1 MSSLSSILK
10 SPAWWTMGL
19 GSEVVL
25 TSVIRITRNLKG
37 YPFPG
42 WSTAESRDAVV
53 STLLPVVRLM
63 RGYRNGCELDMSE
76 LSYEQRCAL
85 LERKLLTPCMAAR
98 GAGCRVVLAPKKQT
112 VFMLNEEEHLVA
124 HCFSCSYQDALSA
137 VSRLLRELE
146 AASKDIPWA
155 FDPEM
160 GYLSSLP
167 SEAGDGIQF
176 SQVLHLPG
184 LQLAG
189 MMEAVS
195 RAMDKLHVTMGPF
208 YADGN
213 EGTGNTYIF
222 SSVPGPLDSRAEIAQ
237 YFGEVMSRME
247 LRELQVR
254 CKLQENDLP
263 KLCDSIG
270 RAYGLL
276 RHAHRLSLRE
286 LRDAL
291 SLLIL
296 ATQLGHVEWTPLLPS
311 EVVAQLGELVHCFS
325 VEAALGG
332 DAQEEAL
339 SLKRATTMRS
349 WLSNR
354 PHHFS
359 TLYD

>member
-19 GSEVVL
+19 GSDVVL
-25 TSVIRITRNLKG
+25 TSIIRVTRNLKG

-42 WSTAESRDAVV
+42 WSTPESRDAVV
-53 STLLPVVRLM
+53 TALLPVVRLM
-63 RGYRNGCELDMSE
+63 RGYRNGCEFDMSE

-98 GAGCRVVLAPKKQT
+98 GAGCRVVLYPKKKT

-124 HCFSCSYQDALSA
+124 HCFSSIHKDVLCGGL
-137 VSRLLRELE
+137 RLLRELD

-160 GYLSSLP
+160 GYLTSLP

-176 SQVLHLPG
+176 SQVLHLPA
-184 LQLAG
+184 LHLAG

-195 RAMDKLHVTMGPF
+195 RAMEKLHVSMGPF

-222 SSVPGPLDSRAEIAQ
+222 SSVPGPLDSQSELAQ
-237 YFGEVMSRME
+237 YFGAVMSQME

-254 CKLQENDLP
+254 GKLQENDLP

-276 RHAHRLSLRE
+276 RHAHRLSLHE
-286 LRDAL
+286 LRDAV

-296 ATQLGHVEWTPLLPS
+296 ATQIGHLEWTPLLPRDA
-311 EVVAQLGELVHCFS
+311 VAQLGELVHRFS
-325 VEAALGG
+325 VETALGG
-332 DAQEEAL
+332 DAQEESL
-339 SLKRATTMRS
+339 SHKRAMSMRS

-354 PHHFS
+354 PHHF
-359 TLYD
+359 TNLYD